1 MAGGTGVQADAM
13 NRRLAFLILGA
24 TTTFTIGVAIAVFW
38 FLGNAE
44 KSARH
49 ASTQFAAALENSD
62 PSEAPAGG
70 AGYVSSLQAHFGP
83 IRSAGVIDAHNK
95 SINTGDSA
103 DTRSYFVA
111 DLLLRTARGPAVIEL
126 EYDNHSFSNAS
137 ETVSGMHELRPDQ
150 VPGDALGA
158 RDRAALVSAYA
169 TRAHAPSQRIRP
181 VITQLDQTAAMKQL
195 KCAQDANGDITK
207 LKACG

>member
-1 MAGGTGVQADAM
+1 M
-13 NRRLAFLILGA
+13 NRRLAFLIVGA
-24 TTTFTIGVAIAVFW
+24 TTTLTIGVAIAVFW

-44 KSARH
+44 KAARH
-49 ASTQFAAALENSD
+49 ASTQFAAALENRD
-62 PSEAPAGG
+62 PSEAPPGG
-70 AGYVSSLQAHFGP
+70 AGYVSSLHARFGP

-126 EYDNHSFSNAS
+126 EYDNHSLSNAS
-137 ETVSGMHELRPDQ
+137 ETVSGVHELRPDK
-150 VPGDALGA
+150 VPAGALGA
-158 RDRAALVSAYA
+158 RDRAALAAAYA
-169 TRAHAPSQRIRP
+169 ARAHAPSSPPAAAPAPSQRIRP
-181 VITQLDQTAAMKQL
+181 VITQLDHSAAMKQL
-195 KCAQDANGDITK
+195 KCAQDAKGDITK